1 MRAVLIVD
9 DEPLVRVTL
18 RSTVPW
24 ERHGFVCV
32 AEASNGDEALRAL
45 RAHPETSL
53 VMLDLAMPCMDGLEF
68 LRRMAMQ
75 GARPQVIVLSA
86 HDDFPMV
93 REAFTL
99 GVNDYLLKS
108 ELDSDRLE
116 KLLAAAARR
125 IEEAGSPASP
135 VSQASTHTAAMKQ
148 DLLSRLLGT
157 DDPAALVGQ
166 METWGVRVGPVLCLG
181 LLTVREF
188 EAVAARY
195 DQATRTT
202 FPLGLLAVVEQVLG
216 RLPLGEIIRVA
227 DDEYVLFL
235 SFAERHSDSHIES
248 SCRAICG
255 DITRACA
262 SYLNVTVTIAVSAPT
277 ELGKGAAPSDLYRAL
292 AAGRTGPSRLTVRAR
307 EYILKHLHE
316 PDLHLDGLSVHLGV
330 TPNYLSALFRRET
343 GKSFR
348 EYLALARVEAAKR
361 LLAGSSLRIREVG
374 EMVGYVNI
382 EHFSR
387 VFKKLTGVPPHLF
400 APPPGS

>member
-1 MRAVLIVD
+1 
-9 DEPLVRVTL
+9 
-18 RSTVPW
+18 VPW

-32 AEASNGDEALRAL
+32 AEAANGEEALRAL
-45 RAHPETSL
+45 HAHPETAL
-53 VMLDLAMPCMDGLEF
+53 VVLDLAMPGMDGLEF
-68 LRRMAMQ
+68 LRRIPAQ
-75 GARPQVIVLSA
+75 GRRPQVIVLSA

-108 ELDSDRLE
+108 ELDAERLE
-116 KLLAAAARR
+116 TLLAAAARR
-125 IEEAGSPASP
+125 IEESGGAGSPVPPA
-135 VSQASTHTAAMKQ
+135 ATHTAALKQ
-148 DLLSRLLGT
+148 DLLSRLLVT
-157 DDPAALVGQ
+157 DDPAGLRGQ
-166 METWGVRVGPVLCLG
+166 MGTWGVRVGPVLCLG

-195 DQATRTT
+195 DEATRTT

-216 RLPLGEIIRVA
+216 RLPLGEIIRSA

-248 SCRAICG
+248 SCRAICD
-255 DITRACA
+255 DITRALA
-262 SYLNVTVTIAVSAPT
+262 SYLNVTVTIALSAVT
-277 ELGKGAAPSDLYRAL
+277 ELGKGASPAELYRAL

-316 PDLHLDGLSVHLGV
+316 PDLRLDVLSRHLGV
-330 TPNYLSALFRRET
+330 TPNYLSALFCRET

-361 LLAGSSLRIREVG
+361 LLAGSNLRIREVG

-400 APPPGS
+400 APPPES

>member
-1 MRAVLIVD
+1 MRGVLIVD

-32 AEASNGDEALRAL
+32 AEAANGEEALRAL
-45 RAHPETSL
+45 HAHPETAL
-53 VMLDLAMPCMDGLEF
+53 VVLDLAMPGMDGLEF
-68 LRRMAMQ
+68 LRRIPAQ
-75 GARPQVIVLSA
+75 GRRPQVIVLSA

-108 ELDSDRLE
+108 ELDAERLE
-116 KLLAAAARR
+116 TLLAAAARR
-125 IEEAGSPASP
+125 IEESGGAGSPVPPA
-135 VSQASTHTAAMKQ
+135 ATHTAALKQ
-148 DLLSRLLGT
+148 DLLSRLLVT
-157 DDPAALVGQ
+157 DDPAGLRGQ
-166 METWGVRVGPVLCLG
+166 MGTWGVRVGPVLCLG

-195 DQATRTT
+195 DEATRTT

-216 RLPLGEIIRVA
+216 RLPLGEIIRSA

-248 SCRAICG
+248 SCRAICD
-255 DITRACA
+255 DITRALA
-262 SYLNVTVTIAVSAPT
+262 SYLNVTVTIALSAVT
-277 ELGKGAAPSDLYRAL
+277 ELGKGASPAELYRAL

-316 PDLHLDGLSVHLGV
+316 PDLRLVVLSRLLGV
-330 TPNYLSALFRRET
+330 TPNFLSALFCRET

-361 LLAGSSLRIREVG
+361 LLAGSNLRIREVG

-400 APPPGS
+400 APPPES